1 MQGSVADIAQKEF
14 AMSLT
19 LRTTGFSRR
28 KPVTRAGH
36 SLAGLWRAVRD
47 GLKRMERASALRRE
61 LDRMDDRMLSDIGV
75 SRAQL
80 EFETDRRS

>member
-1 MQGSVADIAQKEF
+1 
-14 AMSLT
+14 MSLT

-28 KPVTRAGH
+28 RSV
-36 SLAGLWRAVRD
+36 SLGSLWRAARAA
-47 GLKRMERASALRRE
+47 LKRMERASALRRE

-80 EFETDRRS
+80 EFETDRRM

>member
-1 MQGSVADIAQKEF
+1 MDIAGKEF

-19 LRTTGFSRR
+19 LRTTHSIPRPRR
-28 KPVTRAGH
+28 
-36 SLAGLWRAVRD
+36 SFAGLWRTARAA
-47 GLKRMERASALRRE
+47 LKRIERNAALRRE

-80 EFETDRRS
+80 GFEIDRDR

>member
-1 MQGSVADIAQKEF
+1 MQGSDADIARKEF

-19 LRTTGFSRR
+19 LRTTGFSRPR
-28 KPVTRAGH
+28 PL
-36 SLAGLWRAVRD
+36 SLGGLWRATRAA
-47 GLKRMERASALRRE
+47 LKRMGRASALRRE

-80 EFETDRRS
+80 EFETDRRM